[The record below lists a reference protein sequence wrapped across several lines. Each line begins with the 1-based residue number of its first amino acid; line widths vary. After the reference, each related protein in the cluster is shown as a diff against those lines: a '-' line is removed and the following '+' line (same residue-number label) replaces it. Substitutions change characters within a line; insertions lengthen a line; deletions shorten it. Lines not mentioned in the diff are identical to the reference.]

1 MLFKNRLTEKEIIA
15 LTTRLKELR
24 QSKNFTQQQMA
35 KIFFISRSAWSNY
48 ETGKRIPN
56 PELIKRI
63 ALEFETDVNYVMGFE
78 NTDRTL
84 SEYLHRKMKMS
95 KCLTPE
101 GYLDISD
108 LSTIEKLEIIDFYE
122 YLRARTRTRIIQ
134 QQKKA
139 QWILKYTQM
148 HLKLIKT

>member
-1 MLFKNRLTEKEIIA
+1 MLFKTRPTEREIIA
-15 LTTRLKELR
+15 FTTRLKELR
-24 QSKNFTQQQMA
+24 QSKNYTQQQIA
-35 KIFFISRSAWSNY
+35 ELFHVTRSAWSNY

-56 PELIKRI
+56 PELIKMI
-63 ALEFETDVNYVMGFE
+63 ALEFETDINYVMGIE
-78 NTDRTL
+78 NTDGTVA
-84 SEYLHRKMKMS
+84 EYLKHKTKMS

-122 YLRARTRTRIIQ
+122 YLRARTQTRIMQ

-139 QWILKYTQM
+139 Q
-148 HLKLIKT
+148 

>member
-1 MLFKNRLTEKEIIA
+1 MLFKNRLTEREIIA

-134 QQKKA
+134 QKKKA
-139 QWILKYTQM
+139 Q
-148 HLKLIKT
+148 

>member
-1 MLFKNRLTEKEIIA
+1 MLFKNRLTEREIIA

-24 QSKNFTQQQMA
+24 QSKDYTQQQMA
-35 KIFFISRSAWSNY
+35 DLFHVTRSAWSNY
-48 ETGKRIPN
+48 ETGKRTPN
-56 PELIKRI
+56 PELIKMI
-63 ALEFETDVNYVMGFE
+63 ALEFEIDVNYVMGFE

-84 SEYLHRKMKMS
+84 SEYLNRKIKMS

-122 YLRARTRTRIIQ
+122 YLRARNRTRIMQQ

-139 QWILKYTQM
+139 Q
-148 HLKLIKT
+148 